1 MAVYYTSQNMR
12 VALLIYRMG
21 RLVGIERDTK
31 PILNRKIG
39 HNKNR
44 YRANTKSLKRADFPV
59 RIFVL

>member
-1 MAVYYTSQNMR
+1 MR